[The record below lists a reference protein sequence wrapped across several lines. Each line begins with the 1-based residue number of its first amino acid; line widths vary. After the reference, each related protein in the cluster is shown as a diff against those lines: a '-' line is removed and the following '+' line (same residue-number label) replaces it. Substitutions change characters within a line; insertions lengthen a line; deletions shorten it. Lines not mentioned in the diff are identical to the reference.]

1 MNRRALYC
9 YLCVPLSGL
18 LFVRSRDA
26 LTRFHAWQSVYL
38 GVTFG
43 LVLMGTGL
51 LEVGVSL
58 LNRTA
63 GAMTADLAPLCGL
76 LWIGL
81 WAVCVVRVARQG
93 DCRLPILGKM
103 AARRI

>member
-9 YLCVPLSGL
+9 YLCVPVSGL
-18 LFVRSRDA
+18 MFVRSRDPR
-26 LTRFHAWQSVYL
+26 TCFHAWQSVYL
-38 GVTFG
+38 GCTFV
-43 LVLMGTGL
+43 LVLMGAGL

-76 LWIGL
+76 LWIGM
-81 WAVCVVRVARQG
+81 WVVCVVRVARHG
-93 DCRLPILGKM
+93 DCRLPIIGTM
-103 AARRI
+103 VARRI